1 MKKVFVFLLA
11 ALLVCALT
19 ACGEKEDVRGD
30 IIPGGDE
37 AESTTTTTTAAADDE
52 EEEVAFELGATN
64 GGVYENEF
72 LGIGC
77 RLSSPW
83 AYYTDEQIREANNV
97 SLDMAGEEVKEQ
109 LKNASVIYDMMAQ
122 NTETGGT
129 VQVVLEKVGAA
140 NALAALADPQAYY
153 DAAAPTIRTGL
164 SNMGCTNI
172 DIQVVTHT
180 IGGKSFPGMSLVA
193 DINGTKMYEKQLV
206 LVKGDHLACITFV
219 AVGADDTNAVLQN
232 FYLMD

>member
-30 IIPGGDE
+30 ITPGGDKTE
-37 AESTTTTTTAAADDE
+37 NVTTTTTAADVE
-52 EEEVAFELGATN
+52 EEAELELGNTN
-64 GGVYENEF
+64 GGVYENAF

-83 AYYTDEQIREANNV
+83 AYYTDEQIREANNL
-97 SLDMAGEEVKEQ
+97 SMDMAGEEVKEQ
-109 LKNASVIYDMMAQ
+109 LANASVIYDMMAQ
-122 NTETGGT
+122 NAETGGT
-129 VQVVLEKVGAA
+129 VQVVLEKVGAV
-140 NALAALADPQAYY
+140 NALAAIADPQAYY
-153 DAAAPTIRTGL
+153 DAAIPTIRDGL
-164 SNMGCTNI
+164 SNMGCENI

-180 IGGKSFPGMSLVA
+180 IGGKTFPGMSLVA

-206 LVKGDHLACITFV
+206 IVKGDYLACITFV